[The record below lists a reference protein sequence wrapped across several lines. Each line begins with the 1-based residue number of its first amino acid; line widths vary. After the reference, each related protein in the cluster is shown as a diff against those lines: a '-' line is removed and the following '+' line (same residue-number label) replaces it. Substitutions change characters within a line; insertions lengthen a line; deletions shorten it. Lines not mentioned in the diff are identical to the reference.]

1 MSGAVPTA
9 ALMEYLRPEI
19 NRPDIF
25 EERSFVVKDIKGPN
39 TQNLLAMQNPTQQVL
54 RKIYSTIGL
63 ILLSAAIFITFVSWT
78 DVLRSWYDS
87 FIINPVIEVQLKAR
101 IYYALTITAISIFIC
116 AIIIYLW
123 ITHYSP

>member
-19 NRPDIF
+19 NRPDLF

-39 TQNLLAMQNPTQQVL
+39 TQKLVAMQSPNQEIW

-78 DVLRSWYDS
+78 DVLRSWFDS
-87 FIINPVIEVQLKAR
+87 FVINPIIEVQLKAR
-101 IYYALTITAISIFIC
+101 VYYALTITAISICIC

-123 ITHYSP
+123 LHYYT

>member
-19 NRPDIF
+19 NRPDLF
-25 EERSFVVKDIKGPN
+25 EERSFVVKDVKGPN
-39 TQNLLAMQNPTQQVL
+39 TQKLVAMQSPNQEIW

-78 DVLRSWYDS
+78 DVLRSWFDS
-87 FIINPVIEVQLKAR
+87 FIINPIIEVQLKAR

-123 ITHYSP
+123 LHHYI

>member
-1 MSGAVPTA
+1 MSGAVPTV

-19 NRPDIF
+19 NRPDLF

-39 TQNLLAMQNPTQQVL
+39 TQKLVAMQSPNQEIW

-78 DVLRSWYDS
+78 DVLRSWFDS
-87 FIINPVIEVQLKAR
+87 FVINPIIEVQLKAR

-123 ITHYSP
+123 LHYYT

>member
-19 NRPDIF
+19 NRPDLF

-39 TQNLLAMQNPTQQVL
+39 TQKLVAMQSPNQEIW

-78 DVLRSWYDS
+78 DVLRSWFDS
-87 FIINPVIEVQLKAR
+87 FVINPIIEVQLKAR

-123 ITHYSP
+123 LHYYT